1 MPPKKKSSEK
11 KVAAIFSLPPKL
23 RDELNRKIPAG
34 YRSKFVAELI
44 AREFGKS
51 PAAASVSAVV
61 PAKQNLF
68 RRLFKK

>member
-23 RDELNRKIPAG
+23 RNELNRKIPAG

-51 PAAASVSAVV
+51 SAVASTVV